1 MRHGLIVGLFRDG
14 TGGDT
19 LVSLAPMSD
28 IKSVFLETVS
38 TADPEK
44 YSAVELWT
52 RDGLAKRKKLKSAT
66 RKATEAEQPEHDE
79 EEVDEPIETEQEP
92 DAPKRRG
99 RPPKSL

>member
-38 TADPEK
+38 AADVEK

-66 RKATEAEQPEHDE
+66 RKTDEAEQPEQDE
-79 EEVDEPIETEQEP
+79 EADESVDIEQQPE
-92 DAPKRRG
+92 APKRRG